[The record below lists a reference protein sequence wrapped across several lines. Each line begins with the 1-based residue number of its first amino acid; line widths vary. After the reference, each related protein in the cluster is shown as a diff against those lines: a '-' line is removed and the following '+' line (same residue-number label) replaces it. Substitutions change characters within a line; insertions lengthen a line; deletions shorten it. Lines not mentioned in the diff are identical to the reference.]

1 MKKKYIMRA
10 LCPLLMSCLLLAG
23 CGNHPDEKQN
33 PGTTAEHAATAE
45 STAENTKTAASE
57 ESAEQTEPN
66 EIVINGKTYPLDIQ
80 ELTVSN
86 VADLDQLRYA
96 TGLTSLTL
104 LVNTDQAAVSW
115 DWMEALS
122 TVESLMIRV
131 SGSKE
136 TDIDLRKLN
145 GCKSLGI
152 LSVQSSSRITS
163 LTIPSVSSLLR
174 CEVALEAGADVLDAS
189 GCTGLTMLSLD
200 GIAPDTLKI
209 GDGLEQVICS
219 CTAFDLTLLKKF
231 PNVSRLSLYGTG
243 WDLSQLEETGVSKLT
258 VQGGTAD
265 ELKQLAGNAK
275 LTALQVTDDTVTDI
289 SVAEEL
295 PALES
300 LIIGVDPN
308 QENWNQL
315 SEAAGQPVQISEET
329 LYLIETSVPLEQ
341 LKSFMERGI
350 QVYMVSDLNRR

>member
-1 MKKKYIMRA
+1 MKKNYIMGA
-10 LCPLLMSCLLLAG
+10 LCPLLTLCLLMAG
-23 CGNHPDEKQN
+23 CGGQPDEKQN
-33 PGTTAEHAATAE
+33 PET
-45 STAENTKTAASE
+45 TAENTKTAASE

-66 EIVINGKTYPLDIQ
+66 EIVINGQIYPLDIQ

-96 TGLTSLTL
+96 TGLTSLTF

-136 TDIDLRKLN
+136 TNIDLSKLN
-145 GCKSLGI
+145 GCKSLEI

-163 LTIPSVSSLLR
+163 LTVPSVSSLLG
-174 CEVALEAGADVLDAS
+174 CEVALETGADVLDAS
-189 GCTGLTMLSLD
+189 GCTGLIMLSLD

-209 GDGLEQVICS
+209 GDRLEHFICR
-219 CTAFDLTLLKKF
+219 CTVFDLTLLKEY

-243 WDLSQLEETGVSKLT
+243 WDLSQLEETGVSRLT

-265 ELKQLAGNAK
+265 EVKQLAGNAK
-275 LTALQVTDDTVTDI
+275 LTALQVTDDTITDI
-289 SVAEEL
+289 SVVEEL

-300 LIIGVDPN
+300 LMIGVDPN

-329 LYLIETSVPLEQ
+329 LPLIETSVSLEQ
-341 LKSFMERGI
+341 LKSFMKRGG
-350 QVYMVSDLNRR
+350 QVYLISDLNRR